1 LTQTVETI
9 RLKPETLLAFHD
21 YIGHAQIAI
30 VQAWSSELPFLWSD
44 REAERAKKV
53 NKGDVISQYWEGKH
67 PIGVPDGMI
76 HDWVGAIRIGCASLD
91 QVLSLLQDYDNHKR
105 VYAPDVVDSAL
116 LSRNGDDFQIF
127 LRLRKKKII
136 TVILD
141 TDHDVHYGRVDPNR
155 AYCRSFT
162 TRIAEVD
169 DAGKPTEK
177 ISPPDSGYGFL
188 WRLNS
193 YWSLEQRDGGV
204 IVECRAISLTRN
216 IPKAVKWIVEPMVDK
231 LPRESLRSTLEATR
245 RALSNLPVATAPA
258 SPE

>member
-1 LTQTVETI
+1 LSQTVETV
-9 RLKPETLLAFHD
+9 RLKPETLGAFHD
-21 YIGHAQIAI
+21 YIGRAETSISQ
-30 VQAWSSELPFLWSD
+30 VWSSEPFLWSD
-44 REAERAKKV
+44 GDAERARKV
-53 NKGDVISQYWEGKH
+53 TKGDAISQYWEGKR
-67 PIGVPDGMI
+67 PIAVPDGMI
-76 HDWVGAIRIGCASLD
+76 HDWVGAIRIACVTLD
-91 QVLSLLQDYDNHKR
+91 EVLALLQDYDNHKR
-105 VYAPDVVDSAL
+105 VYAPEVLDSAL
-116 LSRNGDDFQIF
+116 VSRSDDDFRIF

-141 TDHDVHYGRVDPNR
+141 SDHNVHYGRLHPNR

-169 DAGKPTEK
+169 DVGKPTEK

-216 IPKAVKWIVEPMVDK
+216 IPKAVKWIVEPMVEK
-231 LPRESLRSTLEATR
+231 LPRESLRATLEATR
-245 RALSNLPVATAPA
+245 RALSNSRTEAVSA